1 VTSTTPPPRWRRIL
15 ITILR
20 ASAAALFATLLGGL
34 LSLIL
39 RDRLPVVGWL
49 IYVPLVPLGAAAII
63 WELLAR
69 GRGLPKLRFAL
80 GLVGAIALA
89 CGIVTTLGTGLPT
102 TTRDT
107 PGVTPITVLQWNVR
121 WGGGG
126 GGADGKAERWA
137 PICRD
142 VAGHAP
148 DIVVLSE
155 CPSQE
160 RIGHL
165 EQALGTTWT
174 SVRSE
179 HPRRS
184 RYLYRLLVAS
194 RWPVTL
200 EREDAIPSGRVMQAL
215 VAAPGGDVRVLVVDG
230 ESHFW
235 HDRTVRLG
243 AVAQICRD
251 AAVSGMP
258 IDLIAGDFNAIRQN
272 VGFDAIGEAGFV
284 SAGASG
290 AGWRATWPSICP
302 LYDIDHVWANERWNI
317 GSLERFTNLV
327 TDHRGQ
333 VMRLNVR

>member
-1 VTSTTPPPRWRRIL
+1 MF
-15 ITILR
+15 LR
-20 ASAAALFATLLGGL
+20 AGAVALFATLLGGL
-34 LSLIL
+34 LSLII

-49 IYVPLVPLGAAAII
+49 IYVPLVPLGAAAVV

-80 GLVGAIALA
+80 GLVGALALA
-89 CGIVTTLGTGLPT
+89 CGIVTSRGAGLDPAP
-102 TTRDT
+102 DVPVAPVT

-126 GGADGKAERWA
+126 GGTDGKAARWDS
-137 PICRD
+137 ICRD
-142 VAGHAP
+142 IARRAP

-155 CPSQE
+155 CPSDQQLD
-160 RIGHL
+160 HL
-165 EQALGTTWT
+165 EQTLGTAWAFA
-174 SVRSE
+174 RSE

-184 RYLYRLLVAS
+184 RYLYRLVVAS

-200 EREDAIPSGRVMQAL
+200 EREGAIPSGRVMQAA

-230 ESHFW
+230 ESAFW
-235 HDRTVRLG
+235 HDRTARLG

-251 AAVSGMP
+251 AALSGKP
-258 IDLIAGDFNAIRQN
+258 IDVIAGDFNAIGRS
-272 VGFDAIGEAGFV
+272 VGFDRVSDAGFT

-290 AGWRATWPSICP
+290 AGWEPTWPSICP
-302 LYDIDHVWANERWNI
+302 LYDIDHVWVNERWGI
-317 GSLERFTNLV
+317 ASVERFTNLV

-333 VMRLNVR
+333 VVRLNVR